1 MDARLKLTL
10 SVCSAALAL
19 VTGACSKR
27 AEVSGHWMGPI
38 DFGPY
43 AGKVGKPEETTMHIQ
58 LDIRAEP
65 GGLRATMSRED
76 EGQPV
81 PADRVEFKD
90 GALVV
95 AIERRKH
102 KQVFELKLSAD
113 GNELR
118 GNLKADAEVF
128 PINLK
133 KVSGV

>member
-10 SVCSAALAL
+10 SLCSAALML
-19 VTGACSKR
+19 LTGACAKK
-27 AEVSGHWMGPI
+27 ADVSGHWMGPI

-65 GGLRATMSRED
+65 NGLRATMSRED

-90 GALVV
+90 GTLVV
-95 AIERRKH
+95 ALSRRRH
-102 KQVFELKLSAD
+102 TQLFELKLSAD
-113 GNELR
+113 GQELR
-118 GNLKADAEVF
+118 
-128 PINLK
+128 
-133 KVSGV
+133 